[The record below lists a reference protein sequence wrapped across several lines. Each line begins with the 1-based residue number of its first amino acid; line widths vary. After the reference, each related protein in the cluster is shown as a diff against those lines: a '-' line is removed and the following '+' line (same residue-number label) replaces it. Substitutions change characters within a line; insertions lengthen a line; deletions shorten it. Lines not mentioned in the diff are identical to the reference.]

1 MQDTL
6 PTWTE
11 RAALVYGARKAGTT
25 LLLNLLDGSDA
36 LMAFPSEVKLKSLHR
51 VPAGTHSRDTYL
63 ARSRVAEVDAR
74 RLSQDR
80 YKALWAAVDPTAIA
94 GKLCNLLRLD
104 AWHVQQAAARAP
116 LTPQLWCAKE
126 VGGDTDAILDLWW
139 RCFPDAPILF
149 ILRNP
154 LMVTRAV
161 LQDRRRK
168 DRRLGIADIVR
179 ETADPMRVVAAQS
192 RHLGDPRLLAI
203 AYEDM
208 VTDTPAT
215 MGRIAAFFGIPFD
228 EILLR
233 PTLFGEPIVVRT
245 SSRSTT
251 EVFQSSDDWRDG
263 LTGRE
268 RFWVRVTAMLL
279 GFLPRYSVDYAG
291 LRRRLSQIDQR

>member
-1 MQDTL
+1 MQDSL
-6 PTWTE
+6 PPWTE
-11 RAALVYGARKAGTT
+11 RTALVYGPRKAGTT

-36 LMAFPSEVKLKSLHR
+36 LLAFPSEVKLKALHR
-51 VPAGTHSRDTYL
+51 VPAGAHSRDGYI
-63 ARSRVAEVDAR
+63 ARSRIAEVDPD

-80 YKALWAAVDPTAIA
+80 YKALWAAVDPSEVA
-94 GKLCNLLRLD
+94 GRLCTLLRLD
-104 AWHVQQAAARAP
+104 AWHVQQAAATAP
-116 LTPQLWCAKE
+116 REPQLWCAKE
-126 VGGDTDAILDLWW
+126 VGGDTDAILDLWR
-139 RCFPDAPILF
+139 RCFPDAPALF

-154 LMVTRAV
+154 RMVTRAV

-168 DRRLGIADIVR
+168 DRRLSIAEIVR

-208 VTDTPAT
+208 VADTPAT
-215 MGRIAAFFGIPFD
+215 MRRIAAFLRIPFD
-228 EILLR
+228 AILLR

-251 EVFQSSDDWRDG
+251 EVFQSADDWRDG

-268 RFWVRVTAMLL
+268 QFWVRLTAAVL
-279 GFLPRYSVDYAG
+279 GCLPRYRVDYAW
-291 LRRRLSQIDQR
+291 LRQRMAD